1 MNAASLASL
10 QRNCNVNPDVLAFSI
25 SLSVIFIRYCI
36 LSQTWYFLMEWFS
49 TEVLFCCRDFSS
61 IHFAWENTPRA
72 GSFISKRKRKLGK
85 EEQGNKRT
93 YLLVMDFRW
102 IRLYLLSFRFQILF
116 FKLIFRRKIRKEF
129 ITLQIWLA
137 MSFGRRAAPASPAA
151 RPGGRHALAGE
162 VRESAVL
169 ELHRLRRVACAKL
182 SYIPTPS
189 QNSVLWTFYL
199 FKKLS
204 SSKRPLDP
212 WSLTIKKKK
221 TNLICQIV
229 KKPKHFEFLLTFG
242 DTSSARKF

>member
-1 MNAASLASL
+1 MSIQMCWLFRFHCRSFSYDIAFWARLDIFSWSDFQLRSSF
-10 QRNCNVNPDVLAFSI
+10 VVGTSVLYI
-25 SLSVIFIRYCI
+25 SLGKIRRARGRSFQKEKENGEKRNKETREHTYWLWTSDESDCI
-36 LSQTWYFLMEWFS
+36 CFPS
-49 TEVLFCCRDFSS
+49 
-61 IHFAWENTPRA
+61 
-72 GSFISKRKRKLGK
+72 
-85 EEQGNKRT
+85 
-93 YLLVMDFRW
+93 DFR
-102 IRLYLLSFRFQILF
+102 F
-116 FKLIFRRKIRKEF
+116 LIFRRKIRKKI

-151 RPGGRHALAGE
+151 RPGGRHALAE

-212 WSLTIKKKK
+212 WSLTVKKKDELDLP
-221 TNLICQIV
+221 NCQKIQ
-229 KKPKHFEFLLTFG
+229 TFWISANIWRHLVCAQVL
-242 DTSSARKF
+242 SSERRERM